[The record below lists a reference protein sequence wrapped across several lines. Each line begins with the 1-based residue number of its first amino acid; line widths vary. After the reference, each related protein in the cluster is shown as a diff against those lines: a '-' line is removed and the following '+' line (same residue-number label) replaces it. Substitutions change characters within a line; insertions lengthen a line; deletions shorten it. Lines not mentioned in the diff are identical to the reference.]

1 ELLDA
6 DRSTLFLYDR
16 KTDQLWSRVAEGLDT
31 KEIRVPANAG
41 VAGVVFSTGETA
53 NIQDP
58 YNDPRFNPQIDQQTG
73 YRTRS
78 ILCIPVVNKL
88 GERIGVTQV
97 LNKSE
102 GAFTA
107 KDEALLRAFTAQI
120 TVALENAK
128 LFEDVIQEKNYNEA
142 ILQSTSNGIITL
154 DDCH

>member
-1 ELLDA
+1 EGLREEVKILEISHNLAGELNLDNLLRNMMHATTELLDA

-102 GAFTA
+102 GAFT
-107 KDEALLRAFTAQI
+107 
-120 TVALENAK
+120 
-128 LFEDVIQEKNYNEA
+128 
-142 ILQSTSNGIITL
+142 
-154 DDCH
+154 